1 MIVAVGGRAVL
12 KSGTGCA
19 ATVPARGQF
28 IGGEGGG
35 WRQPGPEYSG
45 ACYFTVPFSGGAGLH
60 HGLSIFASP
69 EERTELQSCPKVN
82 REMIARRFSAKASG
96 RGLGLPFLPPF
107 TSRTFRFY

>member
-28 IGGEGGG
+28 IGEEGGG

-45 ACYFTVPFSGGAGLH
+45 ACYFTVPISGGAGLH
-60 HGLSIFASP
+60 DGLSIFASP
-69 EERTELQSCPKVN
+69 EERPK
-82 REMIARRFSAKASG
+82 
-96 RGLGLPFLPPF
+96 LPN
-107 TSRTFRFY
+107 